1 MPYDKKLV
9 ISELRLIIDGY
20 DGLFYSDQHVD
31 SVEDAR
37 SKASDYLE
45 LDVTI
50 FVEDREGNI
59 VERIK

>member
-1 MPYDKKLV
+1 M

-20 DGLFYSDQHVD
+20 DGMIYSSEHVD

-37 SKASDYLE
+37 LRSSDCLE

-50 FVEDREGNI
+50 IVVDREGK
-59 VERIK
+59 VVKRIK